1 MEMIIPKGFQVDE
14 KLLVEFHQWKKSEF
28 DQIDVFMNEFNDWH
42 QDKLHDTEE
51 MFAKVKGADRPLMK
65 ELNIEVKINMKLF

>member
-1 MEMIIPKGFQVDE
+1 MEMIIPKGFKIDE

-51 MFAKVKGADRPLMK
+51 KLGKLKGADRPLMK
-65 ELNIEVKINMKLF
+65 ELTIETKISM